1 MAGFAYYVI
10 QHNDTARDSI
20 FVMLES
26 TQGVYSKM
34 LGVVRIFFLLILK
47 KLKDSIYIFD
57 VNFQFS
63 YMLRAWGQG
72 LITPSTVCP
81 RSSNPFYIVSTY
93 MKWVTTSW
101 TYRMY
106 AKASGNIFVISLC
119 SMMRLSIKLAVK
131 AVR

>member
-1 MAGFAYYVI
+1 MSGFAYYVI
-10 QHNDTARDSI
+10 QRNGSTNDSI
-20 FVMLES
+20 FLMLD
-26 TQGVYSKM
+26 GMKGDYSKM

-63 YMLRAWGQG
+63 YMLRAGGQG

-81 RSSNPFYIVSTY
+81 RSSGPFYIVSYY

-101 TYRMY
+101 TYRTV
-106 AKASGNIFVISLC
+106 GVFFFV
-119 SMMRLSIKLAVK
+119 VFH
-131 AVR
+131 